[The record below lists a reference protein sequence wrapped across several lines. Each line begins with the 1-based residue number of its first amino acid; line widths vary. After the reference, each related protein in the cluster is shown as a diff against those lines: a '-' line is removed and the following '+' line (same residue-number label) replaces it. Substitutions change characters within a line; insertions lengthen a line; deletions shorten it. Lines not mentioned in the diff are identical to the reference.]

1 MLNGQR
7 ERGDGSPPTP
17 EAVLGL
23 FVGMNRLVVVRPVK
37 VRRTARVGVGR
48 RRRAEFKLLSVNVG
62 GCCLDRSSTCQLSL
76 SR

>member
-17 EAVLGL
+17 EAVLSL
-23 FVGMNRLVVVRPVK
+23 FVGMNPLVAVRPVE
-37 VRRTARVGVGR
+37 VWRTARVGVGR
-48 RRRAEFKLLSVNVG
+48 RRRTEFKLLSVNVG
-62 GCCLDRSSTCQLSL
+62 GCYLDPSSTCQLSL